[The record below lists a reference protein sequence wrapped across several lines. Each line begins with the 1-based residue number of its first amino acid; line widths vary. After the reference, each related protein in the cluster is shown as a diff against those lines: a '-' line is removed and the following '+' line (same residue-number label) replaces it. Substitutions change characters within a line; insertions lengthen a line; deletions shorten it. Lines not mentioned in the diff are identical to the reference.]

1 MAFTIPNHADAN
13 SAFQAEPDSVDFDIL
28 AAGYSGSGV
37 ISGCA
42 VTAQGTPN
50 MTVAVAAGVVIVAG
64 VRASVTGANSTIGTA
79 DGTNPRC
86 DMITVNN
93 SGTIATTAGTAASVP
108 ELPSIPANSV
118 VIALIFVPANDTT
131 IATAQITDKRVFV
144 GSGGAGGVLDDII
157 LGVGSDSDIAIL
169 NRSSSLSADAEVT
182 NVIEGTSDHLGVA
195 ANSLIVSNITNDGDI
210 MFVVSD
216 GGNSKGL
223 LKLDG
228 ANGRV
233 VIHGGDL
240 LMSGAQKIYFYD
252 VGGEYMSSD
261 GSTLTIT
268 GATALTPTVGSTAW
282 ANANHAHAASNS
294 GGALTTLGTITTGV
308 WNGTAIG
315 SSYIAGDAI
324 TGAKIADNAID
335 SEHYTDGSIDT
346 AHIANLQ
353 ITTGLIAADA
363 VTGAKIADDALDSEH
378 YADGSIDSAHLAADV
393 VTGAKI
399 ADDALDSEHYVDG
412 SIDTAHLAADAV
424 TGAKIADD
432 TINSE
437 HYVDGS
443 IDTAHIADN
452 QVTAA
457 KLADIARGSII
468 YGNASAATAEL
479 TKGSA
484 NTVLTSDGTDISWAA
499 AGGGSLILIGSQ
511 EASSCPSTLVMAGMD
526 STYDNYLVAFSEIQ
540 PNTNAAALVLRLGAS
555 GSIDDGA
562 SDYAHHSQSMSA
574 ASSSYSGCVDN
585 SRDQISITPNGM
597 GNTGGEGVQGHFWIH
612 QPADG
617 TSYPFVNG
625 QMAGR
630 DGSCV
635 DRYGAFYGTRLSNIA
650 TAQVQLSLSSGTF
663 KRGRLT
669 VWGLAHA

>member
-13 SAFQAEPDSVDFDIL
+13 SPFQAEPDSVDFDIL

-50 MTVAVAAGVVIVAG
+50 MTVAVAAGIVSVAG
-64 VRASVTGANSTIGTA
+64 ARASVTGANSTIGTA
-79 DGTNPRC
+79 DGTDPRF
-86 DMITVNN
+86 DMITVNS
-93 SGTIATTAGTAASVP
+93 SGTIATTAGTAAAVP
-108 ELPSIPANSV
+108 ELPSIPSNSV
-118 VIALIFVPANDTT
+118 VLALIFVPANDTT

-144 GSGGAGGVLDDII
+144 SSGSAGGVLDDII
-157 LGVGSDSDIAIL
+157 MGIGSDSDIAIL
-169 NRSSSLSADAEVT
+169 NRSTSLSADAEVT
-182 NVIEGTSDHLGVA
+182 NIIEGTSDHLGVA

-216 GGNSKGL
+216 AGNSKGL

-252 VGGEYMSSD
+252 VGGEYMESD

-268 GATALTPTVGSTAW
+268 GTTALTPSIGSTAW
-282 ANANHAHAASNS
+282 GSANHAHAASNS
-294 GGALTTLGTITTGV
+294 GGTLTTLGTVTTGV
-308 WNGTAIG
+308 WNGTAIASG
-315 SSYIAGDAI
+315 YIAGDAI
-324 TGAKIADNAID
+324 TGAKIADDAID
-335 SEHYTDGSIDT
+335 SEHYVDGSIDT

-378 YADGSIDSAHLAADV
+378 YADGSIDTAHLAADV
-393 VTGAKI
+393 ITGAKI
-399 ADDALDSEHYVDG
+399 ADDAVDSEHY
-412 SIDTAHLAADAV
+412 DA
-424 TGAKIADD
+424 
-432 TINSE
+432 
-437 HYVDGS
+437 GS

-479 TKGSA
+479 TKGGA

-499 AGGGSLILIGSQ
+499 ASAGVGIGM
-511 EASSCPSTLVMAGMD
+511 V
-526 STYDNYLVAFSEIQ
+526 I
-540 PNTNAAALVLRLGAS
+540 ALS
-555 GSIDDGA
+555 
-562 SDYAHHSQSMSA
+562 
-574 ASSSYSGCVDN
+574 
-585 SRDQISITPNGM
+585 
-597 GNTGGEGVQGHFWIH
+597 
-612 QPADG
+612 
-617 TSYPFVNG
+617 
-625 QMAGR
+625 
-630 DGSCV
+630 
-635 DRYGAFYGTRLSNIA
+635 
-650 TAQVQLSLSSGTF
+650 
-663 KRGRLT
+663 
-669 VWGLAHA
+669 